1 MRYGREDSKCRGA
14 FRFRSKLKRSF
25 AWLVGRRSAFS
36 YTTYTTYTTTTTTTT
51 TGHTRIHT
59 HTRIRSFVRS
69 FFMPQDNTA
78 SDKQRQ
84 WDVSALARQK
94 SDNAR
99 ENLVSF
105 NLEDMDA
112 TESTTSL
119 GPRSDTVGLAN
130 PMRVSLSGAG
140 SSTSS
145 AFGNFGAQNVGHRG
159 APPMSSDAS
168 SRVVREFHEALAR
181 SSDMAVAVAAIHALT
196 TVIRSSTS
204 TTMMGL
210 EREIKEGAQALQ
222 RYNPTAISLQTGCE
236 LFLRYT
242 TRTSALEA
250 DSFEVAKRKL
260 IERGRTFAETS
271 KRARNIIAE
280 HGERFVRP
288 GSRILV
294 HGHSRVALSVL
305 ERAAMNGQ
313 QFSVTVTEGRPDETG
328 FTMAKVL
335 TDLKIPTTIVL
346 DSAVGYIMESM
357 DMVLVGAEAVAES
370 GGVVNKLGTYTVAL
384 SAKAHGVPV
393 YCAAES
399 YKFARLFPL
408 SQRDLPRETKQFPVG
423 PLLPESV
430 RIDNPSRD
438 YTPPAFVSLLFTD
451 LGVLTPAAVSDEL
464 IQLYA

>member
-1 MRYGREDSKCRGA
+1 
-14 FRFRSKLKRSF
+14 
-25 AWLVGRRSAFS
+25 
-36 YTTYTTYTTTTTTTT
+36 
-51 TGHTRIHT
+51 
-59 HTRIRSFVRS
+59 
-69 FFMPQDNTA
+69 
-78 SDKQRQ
+78 
-84 WDVSALARQK
+84 
-94 SDNAR
+94 
-99 ENLVSF
+99 
-105 NLEDMDA
+105 
-112 TESTTSL
+112 
-119 GPRSDTVGLAN
+119 
-130 PMRVSLSGAG
+130 
-140 SSTSS
+140 
-145 AFGNFGAQNVGHRG
+145 
-159 APPMSSDAS
+159 
-168 SRVVREFHEALAR
+168 
-181 SSDMAVAVAAIHALT
+181 
-196 TVIRSSTS
+196 
-204 TTMMGL
+204 
-210 EREIKEGAQALQ
+210 LQ

>member
-1 MRYGREDSKCRGA
+1 MAPTQQQHLGKGQQ
-14 FRFRSKLKRSF
+14 
-25 AWLVGRRSAFS
+25 
-36 YTTYTTYTTTTTTTT
+36 
-51 TGHTRIHT
+51 
-59 HTRIRSFVRS
+59 
-69 FFMPQDNTA
+69 PQPG
-78 SDKQRQ
+78 QE
-84 WDVSALARQK
+84 WDVSAMRRMK

-99 ENLVSF
+99 ETVVSF
-105 NLEDMDA
+105 NLDDLEGAAMSPDDA
-112 TESTTSL
+112 GHGL
-119 GPRSDTVGLAN
+119 GPRSDTAGLSVKL
-130 PMRVSLSGAG
+130 PGAG
-140 SSTSS
+140 YSTAS
-145 AFGNFGAQNVGHRG
+145 AFGSFGAQQSGSRG
-159 APPMSSDAS
+159 MAPMSSDAS
-168 SRVVREFHEALAR
+168 SKVVKEFHEALAR

-196 TVIRSSTS
+196 TVIRNSTS

-210 EREIKEGAQALQ
+210 EREIKEGASALQ

-242 TRTSALEA
+242 TRTSALETE
-250 DSFEVAKRKL
+250 SFEVAKRKL

-305 ERAAMNGQ
+305 QKAAMSGQ

-346 DSAVGYIMESM
+346 DSAVGYIMENV

-370 GGVVNKLGTYTVAL
+370 GGIVNKLGTYTVAL

-393 YCAAES
+393 YVAAES

-408 SQRDLPRETKQFPVG
+408 SQRDLPMERKQFPVG

-430 RIDNPSRD
+430 KIDNPSRD
-438 YTPPAFVSLLFTD
+438 YTPPGFVSLLFTD